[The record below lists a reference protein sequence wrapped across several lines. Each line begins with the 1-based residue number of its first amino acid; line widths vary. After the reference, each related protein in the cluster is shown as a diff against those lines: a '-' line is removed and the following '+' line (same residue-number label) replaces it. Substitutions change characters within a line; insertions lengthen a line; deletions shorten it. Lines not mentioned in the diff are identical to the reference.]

1 MYYRKET
8 LSEAI
13 DRIKL
18 EVKKQFDQ
26 YHANERY
33 KQAWKDIKLCPSYQA
48 MMNMN
53 YTSFVDL

>member
-18 EVKKQFDQ
+18 EVKKLVDE

-33 KQAWKDIKLCPSYQA
+33 KQAWKEIKLSPWWENYI
-48 MMNMN
+48 N

>member
-33 KQAWKDIKLCPSYQA
+33 KQAWKEIKLSPWWENYI
-48 MMNMN
+48 N

>member
-18 EVKKQFDQ
+18 EVKKLVDE

-33 KQAWKDIKLCPSYQA
+33 KQAWKDIRLSPWWE
-48 MMNMN
+48 N
-53 YTSFVDL
+53 YTNYTWFVDL